1 MNESFSETL
10 SRQQDL
16 AEELRLAPLSLRR
29 SHLDALQ
36 EGIQRHTPA
45 LLEALRADLG
55 KPPEE
60 AWTSEVGLV
69 LRDIRHARRNLGRW
83 ARPCRVRSPL
93 ILQPA
98 SARIVPQPLGVV
110 LIIGPWN
117 YPFQLLFA
125 PLVSAIAAG
134 NTACLKPSEFAPHCA
149 QAVDALCA
157 DVFDSDHVRVQNGDH
172 HISAAL
178 CDLPFDHIFFT
189 GSTATGR
196 KVAQAA
202 AANLVPVTLELGGK
216 SPCVIAP
223 DAPLQTTVRRILWG
237 KFLNA
242 GQTCI
247 APDYLLLPQSRQT
260 ELEKEMVRQTSQWPA
275 VGSRIVNR
283 FHFERLRALLA
294 DTDILCGGAC
304 DERTLTIKPA
314 LVRLES
320 DEHPLMKEEIFG
332 PVAPL
337 LTYSD
342 DEDAMARIRRRP
354 PPLALYLFTH
364 DRRRIETYRKRI
376 QCGGVCVNDTI
387 AHVLPADLPFGG
399 VGASG
404 QGRYHG
410 RHGFYNFSHMQAVLR
425 RNLWPDL
432 SMRYPPYR
440 IPLKHLRRA
449 YQLLSR

>member
-1 MNESFSETL
+1 MNESFLETL
-10 SRQQDL
+10 RRQQAL
-16 AEELRLAPLSLRR
+16 ADELRSAPLSRR
-29 SHLDALQ
+29 RNHLDALQ
-36 EGIQRHTPA
+36 DGIERHTPA

-55 KPPEE
+55 KPPVE

-69 LRDIRHARRNLGRW
+69 LRDIRHARRHLGRW
-83 ARPCRVRSPL
+83 ARPRRVRSPL

-98 SARIVPQPLGVV
+98 SARVVPQPLGVV

-125 PLVSAIAAG
+125 PLVSALAAG
-134 NTACLKPSEFAPHCA
+134 NAVCLKPSEFAPHCA

-157 DVFDSDHVRVQNGDH
+157 DVFDADHVRVRNGDH

-189 GSTATGR
+189 GSSATGL

-202 AANLVPVTLELGGK
+202 AANLIPVTLELGGK

-223 DAPLQTTVRRILWG
+223 DAPLQPTVRRILWG

-242 GQTCI
+242 GQTCV
-247 APDYLLLPQSRQT
+247 APDYLLLPQSRRA
-260 ELEKEMVRQTSQWPA
+260 ELEKELVRQASQWPA

-283 FHFERLRALLA
+283 FHFDRLRAMLA
-294 DTDILCGGAC
+294 DTDILCGGGC
-304 DERTLTIKPA
+304 DERSLTIEPT
-314 LVRLES
+314 LVSLAS

-332 PVAPL
+332 PLAPL
-337 LTYSD
+337 LTYRD
-342 DEDAMARIRRRP
+342 DEDAIARIRRHP
-354 PPLALYLFTH
+354 PPLALYLFTR
-364 DRRRIETYRKRI
+364 DRQRIETYRKRI
-376 QCGGVCVNDTI
+376 RCGGLCVNDTI

-410 RHGFYNFSHMQAVLR
+410 RHGFDTFSHLQSVLR
-425 RNLWPDL
+425 RGMWPDP

-440 IPLKHLRRA
+440 IPLKKLRRA